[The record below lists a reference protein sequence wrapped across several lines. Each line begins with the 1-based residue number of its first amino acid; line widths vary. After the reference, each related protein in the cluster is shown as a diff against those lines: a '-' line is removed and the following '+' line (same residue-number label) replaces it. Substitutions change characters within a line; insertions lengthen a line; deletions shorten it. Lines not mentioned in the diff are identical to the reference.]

1 MTQPY
6 RGLRR
11 LLIAHGVIT
20 FVAGV
25 VLIVAPNLIPGVAG
39 ITLEPHAYLLAYL
52 LAGAELGFSAL
63 SLRGAQL
70 TDAAALS
77 VIVLACVVFH
87 GSSALV
93 EAYAITRG
101 VRTVVWLNVA
111 ARVLVIGLFLYLKPR
126 RASA

>member
-1 MTQPY
+1 VTQPY

-25 VLIVAPNLIPGVAG
+25 LLIVAPNLIPGAAG

-52 LAGAELGFSAL
+52 LAGAEFGFSAL

-70 TDAAALS
+70 TDALR
-77 VIVLACVVFH
+77 
-87 GSSALV
+87 LV
-93 EAYAITRG
+93 S
-101 VRTVVWLNVA
+101 
-111 ARVLVIGLFLYLKPR
+111 LFLPVWRFTGRPR
-126 RASA
+126 LSRRTRSRAESAQWSG